1 MAFLNTVLPESPTL
15 VVYAS
20 FGVTEAKYSRRR
32 TRRHKLRK

>member
-1 MAFLNTVLPESPTL
+1 MVFLNKVLPESPAV

-32 TRRHKLRK
+32 TRRHKIRK